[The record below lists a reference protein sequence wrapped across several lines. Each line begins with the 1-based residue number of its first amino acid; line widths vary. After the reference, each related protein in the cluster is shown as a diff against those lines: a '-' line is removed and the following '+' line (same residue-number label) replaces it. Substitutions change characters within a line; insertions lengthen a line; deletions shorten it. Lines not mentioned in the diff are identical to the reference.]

1 MKMKTYTD
9 LITNEEIN
17 NWVKGKG
24 VFLNGGTGTG
34 KTYFIV
40 KTLAEKCRE
49 ENKKILFLCNRD
61 KLRNDVIEDAMAFNT
76 SDIVTV
82 TTYQAIQQKLIRGED
97 IERYDYITCDECH
110 YFYDDATFVD
120 FTDEIMDYITTR
132 KNSVV
137 IFMSA
142 TAEVLYKKLQ
152 GLNII
157 TNTYTIAIDYSYVK
171 ELQFLSGKD
180 AINIKVLELLE
191 NTDDKIIY
199 FANSVKKAYEIYE
212 QCKDKAYF
220 YCSKGNKEY
229 SKYSNY
235 DCIKVYNKNLIT
247 FDKRILITTTVLD
260 NGVTLKDKN
269 IKHIITD
276 VLDINKMQQCLG
288 RKRIIDDIDWCNFYI
303 FNYSNKYLGNYK
315 GSLTKELNPA
325 IIFNASFDTFSNT
338 YLKGNKRFNNELL
351 YINKDGNLQLNETK
365 YNKYTSELANIE
377 LMLKFSYKAVI
388 LNRLGKSINAI
399 TRDINYEKVS
409 KEDELLLYLESVVG
423 KRLYKEE
430 QKELIEKINVRVNGK
445 QQRSYSKLNEGLKM
459 IKLPYI
465 IITDN
470 DKRRKLEDGSINPNR
485 DKKYW
490 SVIKNLG

>member
-1 MKMKTYTD
+1 M
-9 LITNEEIN
+9 
-17 NWVKGKG
+17 
-24 VFLNGGTGTG
+24 
-34 KTYFIV
+34 
-40 KTLAEKCRE
+40 
-49 ENKKILFLCNRD
+49 
-61 KLRNDVIEDAMAFNT
+61 
-76 SDIVTV
+76 
-82 TTYQAIQQKLIRGED
+82 
-97 IERYDYITCDECH
+97 
-110 YFYDDATFVD
+110 
-120 FTDEIMDYITTR
+120 
-132 KNSVV
+132 
-137 IFMSA
+137 
-142 TAEVLYKKLQ
+142 
-152 GLNII
+152 
-157 TNTYTIAIDYSYVK
+157 
-171 ELQFLSGKD
+171 
-180 AINIKVLELLE
+180 LE

-229 SKYSNY
+229 SQYSDY
-235 DCIKVYNKNLIT
+235 DCIKTYNKNLIT

-288 RKRIIDDIDWCNFYI
+288 RKRIIDDSDWCNFYI

-338 YLKGNKRFNNELL
+338 YLKGNKRFNSELL

-365 YNKYTSELANIE
+365 YNKYASELANIE